1 MASFVSVIKVLEA
14 LRVTSTLRA
23 LGTAAFRNIRAVAG
37 TPCAT
42 DQVVFGDD
50 PRLSDNRN
58 PLPHTHAISN
68 IINLQTSLDAKASLS
83 GAVFTG
89 PVSGQNPLPAS
100 DGADFATTNWVRAT
114 IGATEIVAGDGLTKT
129 VDPQTQAITLDVQ
142 GTNNRISVTASAVD
156 ISSEYAGQ
164 TSIISLGTIT
174 TGVWQGTTV
183 KDAYIASSSA
193 WNAKLDQNSIINGGT
208 YA

>member
-1 MASFVSVIKVLEA
+1 MASFTSVLTVLEA
-14 LRVTSTLRA
+14 LKVTSTLRA
-23 LGTAAFRNIRAVAG
+23 LGSAAFRNIRAVAG

-50 PRLSDNRN
+50 PRLSDARN
-58 PLPHTHAISN
+58 PLPHTHSIAN
-68 IINLQTSLDAKASLS
+68 VVNLQAALDAKASLS

-89 PVSGQNPLPAS
+89 SVSGQNPLPAS

-129 VDPQTQAITLDVQ
+129 VNPQTQAITLDVQ
-142 GTNNRISVTASAVD
+142 GTSNRISVTASAVD
-156 ISSEYAGQ
+156 ISSEYVGQ
-164 TSIISLGTIT
+164 TTITTLGTVT

-183 KDAYIASSSA
+183 KDGYIASSIS
-193 WNAKLDQNSIINGGT
+193 WNA
-208 YA
+208 